1 MPFAQL
7 ASRLAATRNAAF
19 ERYVEAIIGST
30 AKQHLSAPVIAVVYT
45 TAAEARGVP
54 APSPSDAV
62 RRAASQLLSVN
73 IHARGYLPT
82 TTHREVV
89 WALWSACANH
99 LLAALAAKQGAGG
112 VKAAW
117 AALSPAGRS
126 QLALDVHF
134 FCSLFDLCHPAE
146 GQGPHRPDE
155 WQSLEQMV
163 GATARAENAP
173 EVAAED
179 ATALWRL
186 MVGSG

>member
-30 AKQHLSAPVIAVVYT
+30 VKQHLSAPVIAVVYT

-82 TTHREVV
+82 ATHREVV

-99 LLAALAAKQGAGG
+99 LLAA
-112 VKAAW
+112 
-117 AALSPAGRS
+117 
-126 QLALDVHF
+126 
-134 FCSLFDLCHPAE
+134 
-146 GQGPHRPDE
+146 QGPID
-155 WQSLEQMV
+155 LAV
-163 GATARAENAP
+163 VDGFC
-173 EVAAED
+173 
-179 ATALWRL
+179 
-186 MVGSG
+186 GSSS